1 MKIQR
6 IGKSYYEDRM
16 TEFEIYVR
24 KDLTVVVATERYYT
38 YVGENSCLPIS
49 SLLSPED
56 GEELLKDAQNF
67 TEPVEYITNFTDCL
81 GGNRNVYIRMEKS
94 SQTEDGEPL
103 FVIKLFDVRDM
114 EKRKLVVEGLLTKYR
129 SFMSLNSEFLNEYYF
144 EYKMTTNQIVVY
156 KYDNERSLEFIKCSL
171 EEFADKMHE
180 KFRGGDEQ
188 KEQMKTFCGYLT
200 SGASSF
206 EMEFTL
212 QRQEGNS
219 VCRVKG
225 GTTYKGRDLVVG
237 IMLPDSVAEGEAYY
251 MTPAARDAG
260 TGLFNKK
267 AMTEYVMEKLHSG
280 DNKCKWLIL
289 IDIDDFKEINDTFGH
304 LFGDQVIRKVAE
316 ILQVNIGYRG
326 VVGRFGGDEFFVF
339 TEKVPDRVAVKTY
352 VKTVAKEMA
361 YAFDP
366 ELKVKAS
373 IGIVQY
379 PVDGTSYEKLFA
391 KADKALYIAKEK
403 GKNRHII
410 YDEKQHGELEKDT
423 MQSMTVTYAVS
434 REKRREALID
444 ILSNMYA
451 QGVEYVT
458 EDPKVQKLI
467 RDMYDLDGI
476 SIYTDYGRKLV
487 CSSGNYAAERPD
499 ISEDMEDDIYLGLFG
514 KEDIMVESTMSKLKT
529 RYQQIYKDFVKQEI
543 GATIQCLARRKGVPF
558 AVIKFDVFNRNRK
571 WSETD
576 IEMLSLIGS
585 CIGKL
590 LSASTAEKKE

>member
-6 IGKSYYEDRM
+6 IDKSYYEDRM
-16 TEFEIYVR
+16 TEFEIHVR
-24 KDLTVVVATERYYT
+24 KDLTVVVAAERYYI
-38 YVGENSCLPIS
+38 YVGENSYLPFS
-49 SLLSPED
+49 SLISEED
-56 GEELLKDAQNF
+56 GKELVEDAKNF
-67 TEPVEYITNFTDCL
+67 TEPVEYITDFKDCQ
-81 GGNRNVYIRMEKS
+81 GGSRNVYFRMEKS
-94 SQTEDGEPL
+94 DQTEDGEPL

-114 EKRKLVVEGLLTKYR
+114 EKRKLVVEGLLSKYR
-129 SFMSLNSEFLNEYYF
+129 SFLSLNSEFLNEYYF
-144 EYKMTTNQIVVY
+144 EYNQSKDSFVLY
-156 KYDNERSLEFIKCSL
+156 KYDNERAMELIKCSL
-171 EEFADKMHE
+171 VQFAESMHE
-180 KFRGGDEQ
+180 KYRATEEQ
-188 KEQMKTFCGYLT
+188 KEQMKMFCNYLT

-206 EMEFTL
+206 EMEFTSL
-212 QRQEGNS
+212 RQDTCS

-225 GTTYKGRDLVVG
+225 GTPYKERNLVIGVL
-237 IMLPDSVAEGEAYY
+237 LPDHITEGEAYY
-251 MTPAARDAG
+251 LTPAARDAG

-267 AMTEYVMEKLHSG
+267 AMTEYVVEKLQHG

-289 IDIDDFKEINDTFGH
+289 IDIDDFKDINDTFGH

-316 ILQVNIGYRG
+316 VLQVNLGYRG

-339 TEKVPDRVAVKTY
+339 TERVPDRVAVKNY
-352 VKTVAKEMA
+352 IKTVVKELT

-366 ELKVKAS
+366 DLKVQCS

-410 YDEKQHGELEKDT
+410 YDEKQHGSLQKDA
-423 MQSMTVTYAVS
+423 MQTMTVAYAVS
-434 REKRREALID
+434 REKRREALVE
-444 ILSNMYA
+444 ILSNIYE
-451 QGVEYVT
+451 QGVGYVT
-458 EDPKVQKLI
+458 EDPKVQKLL

-476 SIYTDYGRKLV
+476 NIYTDYGKTLV
-487 CSSGNYAAERPD
+487 CSNGNYAAARPD
-499 ISEDMEDDIYLGLFG
+499 VSADLEDDIYLGLFG
-514 KEDIMVESTMSKLKT
+514 KEDIMVESNMSKLKT
-529 RYQQIYKDFVKQEI
+529 RYQEIYKDFVKQEI
-543 GATIQCLARRKGVPF
+543 GASLQCLARKDGVPC

-590 LSASTAEKKE
+590 LCKDCYTAD